1 MLAKTSAAAI
11 ATAFCFLPTSVF
23 ASDDSP
29 GYAIALAASA
39 VHASIAVC
47 PKNIWTKED
56 EGNLIHKA
64 AQELGAP
71 NDEAIEKITSE
82 VADKMMR
89 KYKASNSLPQFCGM
103 MFAEKIKML
112 TGKDEEAQ

>member
-1 MLAKTSAAAI
+1 MLAKTSAAAAIVLI
-11 ATAFCFLPTSVF
+11 ASSAS

-71 NDEAIEKITSE
+71 SDAAIEKITSE

-89 KYKASNSLPQFCGM
+89 KYKASNSLPQFCDM
-103 MFAEKIKML
+103 MFAEKVKML